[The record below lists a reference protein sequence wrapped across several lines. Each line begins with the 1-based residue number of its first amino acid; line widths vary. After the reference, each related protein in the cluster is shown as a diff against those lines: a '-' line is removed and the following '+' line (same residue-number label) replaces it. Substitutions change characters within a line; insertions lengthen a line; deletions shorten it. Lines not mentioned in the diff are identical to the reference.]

1 MFSLPENYPIFLP
14 KNVSP
19 EELIALIQE
28 VTQNVEK
35 SKETK

>member
-1 MFSLPENYPIFLP
+1 MFNLPENYPIFLP

-28 VTQNVEK
+28 VTQNGEK
-35 SKETK
+35 AKESK